1 MRLAEPIAASCK
13 PLAVSCGPLAVSWK
27 ARLDLG
33 FALQDEKTVLAEKR
47 FDGPLA
53 VQKPLY
59 PEGLRTCHAIVL
71 HPPAGIAGGDE
82 LEIGVGVA
90 AGAHALL
97 TTPGAGKWY
106 RSGGPWARQHLRF
119 RVDGALE
126 WLPQET
132 IVFDGALADMRCEV
146 DLAEGARYLGWEVL
160 CLGRTGSG
168 ERFSKGR
175 ARLRTMLR
183 RDGRPLWWEQGDLE
197 AGGSLMRSAAGLQGR
212 SVCATLV
219 AASPRIDAALVAACR
234 EIEDTAVTLLPG
246 VLLARHL
253 GDSSERAKRAF
264 VRLWKILRPA
274 VLGREAVE
282 PRIWGT

>member
-1 MRLAEPIAASCK
+1 MRLAEPIAASCE
-13 PLAVSCGPLAVSWK
+13 PLAVSWK

-33 FALQDEKTVLAEKR
+33 FALRGDQTILAEKR

-59 PEGLRTCHAIVL
+59 PEGPRVCHAIVV

-82 LEIGVGVA
+82 LEVGIDVA
-90 AGAHALL
+90 SGANVLL

-106 RSGGPWARQHLRF
+106 RSGGPWARQALRF

-132 IVFDGALADMRCEV
+132 IVFDGALADVRCEV
-146 DLAEGARYLGWEVL
+146 ELAQGARYLGWEIL

-168 ERFSKGR
+168 ERFAKGR
-175 ARLRTMLR
+175 LSLRNSLR
-183 RDGRPLWWEQGDLE
+183 RDGRLLWWERGDVE
-197 AGGSLMRSAAGLQGR
+197 AGGRLMRSAAGLNGR

-219 AASPRIDAALVAACR
+219 AASPAIDAATVAACR
-234 EIEDTAVTLLPG
+234 EVEEVAITLLPG

-253 GDSSERAKRAF
+253 GDSSEQAKRRF

-274 VLGREAVE
+274 VLGLEAVE